1 MSVMRSGR
9 RGKKR
14 GAIGRYLGALA
25 LVALALAQLWSPATA
40 AAAARLD
47 ILEVR
52 TKDFPTI
59 TLTFSANGADG
70 LPLAGLDQ
78 RSLQVY
84 EAGAER
90 AVVTAYPLR
99 NTTTPLSVMLA
110 LDTSGGMKDGG
121 KLDQAKAAAKTFIAQ
136 MRSVDRLGLIQFDSG
151 FTLAANFSS
160 DRVALAK
167 KVDGLTAQGNT
178 RLYDALYL
186 AIGETSAVS
195 GSKAVVLL
203 TDGQDTE
210 SATELAQVLAL
221 ARERGVKIYA
231 VGIGDE
237 VDERVLRQI
246 AQASGGY
253 YYWAPTA
260 QDIVYAFRLMSD
272 QLRNRYELT
281 YQSETT
287 AAEGTKLDLRV
298 VATTPEGQITGTAS
312 YLRPAYIPR
321 QRAVPSAIP
330 SLGTPAVRLA
340 TISERQMR
348 FSAAAVA
355 LGIFLACL
363 GLVWSRSQ
371 STRQQRLRAFVSSGE
386 AAPEAEDGES
396 LLASLGLGGLRLL
409 TTAFTR
415 LLPPSQ
421 VRKLSH
427 KLLLAGSP
435 FGWRVRHFVTV
446 KLVAGIAG
454 IALGLIF
461 FLRAESPLRG
471 IVTAVTLTAL
481 GYALP
486 NIWLGRRIKAR
497 QRSILRSLPDALDL
511 LTISIEAGLG
521 LDGALLEVVNKW
533 DNALSREFA
542 IMLAEL
548 QMGRNRKEALR
559 GLAHRTGVPEVR
571 TFASALIQAD
581 ELGMGIARPLAIQA
595 QQLRLKR
602 RQFAEKL
609 AREASIKMVMV
620 MGVFIMPAL
629 FILVL
634 SPAILQL
641 QSAFKR

>member
-1 MSVMRSGR
+1 MAGRRSGR
-9 RGKKR
+9 RSWTGAGWR
-14 GAIGRYLGALA
+14 GLAALA
-25 LVALALAQLWSPATA
+25 LVAVALAQLWSPARA
-40 AAAARLD
+40 ADAGRLD

-52 TKDFPTI
+52 TDDFPSI
-59 TLTFSANGADG
+59 KVTFSASGADG

-78 RSLQVY
+78 RSLRVY
-84 EAGAER
+84 EAGAEQP
-90 AVVTAYPLR
+90 VVTTYPLR

-110 LDTSGGMKDGG
+110 FDTSGGMADGG
-121 KLDQAKAAAKTFIAQ
+121 KLEQAKAAAKTFVAQ
-136 MRSVDRLGLIQFDSG
+136 MRGVDQLGLVQFDSAFNVVSG
-151 FTLAANFSS
+151 FTS
-160 DRVALAK
+160 DRNALAR

-186 AIGETSAVS
+186 AIGETSVVK

-210 SATELAQVLAL
+210 SATELSQVLAL
-221 ARERGVKIYA
+221 ARERGIKIYA
-231 VGIGDE
+231 LGIGNE

-287 AAEGTKLDLRV
+287 APEGANLELRV
-298 VATTPEGQITGTAS
+298 VATTQDGQVVGTAS
-312 YLRPAYIPR
+312 YARPAYVPR
-321 QRAVPSAIP
+321 QRAVPSANP
-330 SLGTPAVRLA
+330 NLSVAEMRPVTF
-340 TISERQMR
+340 SERQMQLT
-348 FSAAAVA
+348 AAAVG
-355 LGIFLACL
+355 LGIFLVYV

-371 STRQQRLRAFVSSGE
+371 SSRQQRLRHFVSAGE
-386 AAPEAEDGES
+386 APVAAEEAES
-396 LLASLGLGGLRLL
+396 LLATIGLGGVRLL
-409 TTAFTR
+409 SNGFTR
-415 LLPPSQ
+415 LLPPGRVRQLSQ
-421 VRKLSH
+421 
-427 KLLLAGSP
+427 KLLMAGSP

-446 KLVAGIAG
+446 KLVSGAV
-454 IALGLIF
+454 
-461 FLRAESPLRG
+461 G
-471 IVTAVTLTAL
+471 IVLGVLSFTRAGSPMRGLLLALTLTVL
-481 GYALP
+481 GYILP
-486 NIWLGRRIKAR
+486 NLWLGRRIKAR
-497 QRSILRSLPDALDL
+497 QRSIQRSLPDALDL

-521 LDGALLEVVNKW
+521 LDGALMEVVNKW
-533 DNALSREFA
+533 DNALADEFA
-542 IMLAEL
+542 IVLAEL

-559 GLAHRTGVPEVR
+559 GLANRTGVPEVK
-571 TFASALIQAD
+571 TFASSLIQAD

-609 AREASIKMVMV
+609 AREASIKMVVV

-629 FILVL
+629 FLLVL